1 MYLSKIEIQNFRGI
15 RSLEANFDS
24 SINMIIGENGSCKS
38 ALIDAIR
45 LLYNIGDPKRDIYIS
60 NEDFFQ
66 DLDTKTTSTTIE
78 ITYNFSDL
86 SNEQKG
92 AFYEYMM
99 LGRTPDEDYATIT
112 IEYQRRE
119 DKYPS
124 FSYRTGIG
132 GSQKADYKTFELF
145 QHYYLGALRDST
157 KDLLNTRNNIL
168 GKVIKRIVTRAGKNE
183 EIEEIVSKAN
193 QDLLKRDEVVLTRDS
208 VNTNLEQI
216 FKSGQ
221 ENKIGLI
228 MNQAK
233 IEYIV
238 NAIKPFL
245 PHDKKTLNTDTGFNL
260 WQNSLGFNNLIYI
273 ATVLGDIKDR
283 LSVDKLSHFALLIE
297 EPEAHLHPQ
306 LQLNLFNFLKET
318 NAPENSQLFITSHS
332 PTLTSK
338 ALFQNLIHLNNRAT
352 RLIDCYKDRV
362 SEKIVEDVT
371 KPHLLIDEDSMTKRR
386 KQLIRYIDVTRSQL
400 FYARAIML
408 VEGISE
414 ELLINSFVKVLGFQ
428 IEDYR
433 IELVNITGIS
443 FYPYLYLFN
452 SVHEEKRLD
461 KKVTIITDDDRC
473 KSESKNYPF
482 DSLLKDNNLE
492 DFNKLLIGQYESN
505 RIKNIASVIN
515 GNKNIELHVAVKTLE
530 YQLAFD
536 NVPNNKVDFFNNFL
550 VKYIENSLSDKFKI
564 IKAYVDGIQGKA
576 IDAGQ
581 RRKISILL
589 WKALP
594 AKSEFAQD
602 FAQHILDNLE
612 DAKKTFLV
620 PYYIQKG
627 VKHLLQ

>member
-1 MYLSKIEIQNFRGI
+1 MYLSKIEIHNFRGI
-15 RSLEANFDS
+15 KSLEVDFDS

-45 LLYNIGDPKRDIYIS
+45 LLYNIADPKRDIYIT
-60 NEDFFQ
+60 NEDFFE
-66 DLDTKTTSTTIE
+66 DLVASTTSETIE
-78 ITYNFSDL
+78 ITYKFSDL

-99 LGRTPDEDYATIT
+99 LGKTPDDDYATIT
-112 IEYQRRE
+112 IMYERRE
-119 DKYPS
+119 DKHPS
-124 FSYRTGIG
+124 FSYSTGIG

-183 EIEEIVSKAN
+183 EFEEIVRKAN

-221 ENKIGLI
+221 ENKIGLM
-228 MNQAK
+228 MNQSK

-245 PHDKKTLNTDTGFNL
+245 PHDKNTLNTDSGFNL
-260 WQNSLGFNNLIYI
+260 LQNSLGFNNLIYI

-318 NAPENSQLFITSHS
+318 NAPRNSQLFITTHS

-338 ALFQNLIHLNNRAT
+338 ALFENLIHLNNKAT
-352 RLIDCYKDRV
+352 RIIECYTDRI
-362 SEKIVEDVT
+362 SENIIEDVT
-371 KPHLLIDEDSMTKRR
+371 KPHIKIDEDAITKRR
-386 KQLIRYIDVTRSQL
+386 KQLIRYIDVTKSQL
-400 FYARAIML
+400 FYARGIMM

-414 ELLINSFVKVLGFQ
+414 ELLIDAFVQVLGFQ
-428 IEDYR
+428 LEDYR
-433 IELVNITGIS
+433 IELVNIEGIS

-473 KSESKNYPF
+473 KKESKNYSF
-482 DSLLKDNNLE
+482 DTLFEDNSLE
-492 DFNKLLIGQYESN
+492 DFHKLLIAPFESN
-505 RIKNIASVIN
+505 RLKNIASVSN
-515 GNKNIELHVAVKTLE
+515 GIATIELHTAIKTLE
-530 YQLAFD
+530 FQLALD
-536 NVPNNKVDFFNNFL
+536 NVSNNKVDFYNNFL
-550 VKYIENSLSDKFKI
+550 VKYIEDNLPDKFKK
-564 IKAYVDGIQGKA
+564 IKAYVDAINGNN
-576 IDAGQ
+576 IDANQ
-581 RRKISILL
+581 KHRISILL
-589 WKALP
+589 WKLLP
-594 AKSEFAQD
+594 TKSEFAQD

-612 DAKKTFLV
+612 EAKKTFIV
-620 PYYIQKG
+620 PSYIENG
-627 VKHLLQ
+627 VNHLK